1 MKRAAFL
8 LVATITWVGLVSAS
22 DEHSHAEEGVAPAE
36 AWKKLEE
43 GNARYAANK
52 PEHAHQDAARRT
64 ETAKGQKPFAA
75 VLACADSRVG
85 PELVFDQGLGD
96 LFVVRV
102 AGNVVDDTALASLE
116 YAVKHLGVKLIVVLG
131 HSKCG
136 AVDAAVKQVK
146 EDSHLGKLTG
156 LIKEA
161 VEQSKKWSGDAVQN
175 AVSAN
180 ALLTAQRLKKSGP
193 VLKKSV
199 KDGQL
204 QIVPAVYDI
213 ESGAVKKAEEP
224 KQPAE
229 KK

>member
-1 MKRAAFL
+1 MRRVATLLLTAFL
-8 LVATITWVGLVSAS
+8 WVGLVAAS
-22 DEHSHAEEGVAPAE
+22 DEHSKAGEGVAPAE

-43 GNARYAANK
+43 GNARYTASKAQ
-52 PEHAHQDAARRT
+52 HAHQDAARRT

-85 PELVFDQGLGD
+85 PEIVFDQGLGD

-136 AVDAAVKQVK
+136 AVDAAVKDVK

-156 LIKEA
+156 LIKDA
-161 VEQSKKWSGDAVQN
+161 VEQSKKWAGDALQN
-175 AVSAN
+175 AVRAN
-180 ALLTAQRLKKSGP
+180 ALLTAQRLEKSGP
-193 VLKKSV
+193 VLKKAV
-199 KDGQL
+199 KEGQI

-224 KQPAE
+224 KE

>member
-1 MKRAAFL
+1 MKRVPALFL
-8 LVATITWVGLVSAS
+8 TAILWTGLVSAS
-22 DEHSHAEEGVAPAE
+22 DDHTKADEGVPPAE

-156 LIKEA
+156 LIKDA
-161 VEQSKKWSGDAVQN
+161 IEQSKNLPGDAV
-175 AVSAN
+175 AN
-180 ALLTAQRLKKSGP
+180 AIRANAQIMAQRLEKSGP
-193 VLKKSV
+193 VLKKAV
-199 KDGQL
+199 TDGQI

-213 ESGAVKKAEEP
+213 ESGAVNKVEEP
-224 KQPAE
+224 KQAPE